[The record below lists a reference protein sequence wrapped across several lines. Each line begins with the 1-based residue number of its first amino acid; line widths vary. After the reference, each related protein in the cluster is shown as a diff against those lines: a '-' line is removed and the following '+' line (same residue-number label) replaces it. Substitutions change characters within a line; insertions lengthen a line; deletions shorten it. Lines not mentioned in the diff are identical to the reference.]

1 MHVITSEIEASA
13 LAESE
18 DWETVAWTPGQSETL
33 VQQALWDIAGNMPT
47 AGVPSK
53 GSQRSAGHPSIAK
66 VAASKS
72 KRRRK
77 KGGHARR
84 QQKAVAKAAAAAAAD
99 EAEGRVR
106 RSKKASYSWSELLEL
121 ASL

>member
-1 MHVITSEIEASA
+1 VHGITSEIARSE

-18 DWETVAWTPGQSETL
+18 DWETVVWTPGQSETL
-33 VQQALWDIAGNMPT
+33 VQQALWDITGNIPT

-53 GSQRSAGHPSIAK
+53 GNQRSAGHPSIAK

-77 KGGHARR
+77 
-84 QQKAVAKAAAAAAAD
+84 
-99 EAEGRVR
+99 
-106 RSKKASYSWSELLEL
+106 
-121 ASL
+121 